1 MSNHTTPT
9 FLQAA
14 QAKVEVLDMMGAIQ
28 GLPLFNR
35 YVQICCVAPMD
46 QAALRVGLFGA
57 SAGHLHSQRTRAT
70 MDTATVLCFGG
81 SGSVRVHSEKM
92 DFFRCNI
99 MTRHWHSVTTNPPLL
114 VELPA

>member
-9 FLQAA
+9 SPQAA

-35 YVQICCVAPMD
+35 YVQIYCVASID
-46 QAALRVGLFGA
+46 QAALWVGFYGR
-57 SAGHLHSQRTRAT
+57 SAWHLRSQQAPAT

-81 SGSVRVHSEKM
+81 NGRVHLNLG
-92 DFFRCNI
+92 R
-99 MTRHWHSVTTNPPLL
+99 
-114 VELPA
+114 